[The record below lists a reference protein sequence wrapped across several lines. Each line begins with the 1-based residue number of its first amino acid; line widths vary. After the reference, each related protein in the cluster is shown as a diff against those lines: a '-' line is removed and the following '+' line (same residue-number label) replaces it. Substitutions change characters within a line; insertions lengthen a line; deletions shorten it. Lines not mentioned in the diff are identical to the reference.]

1 MRISR
6 RWHRGWKED
15 HIHEAARQRGGG
27 GDDAGET
34 LYLIYVTWR
43 EKRGSFRGD
52 QGKDRLMVP
61 NYRTTELAPPHAEWN
76 LVIPLT

>member
-1 MRISR
+1 MEGGPHSR
-6 RWHRGWKED
+6 GGS
-15 HIHEAARQRGGG
+15 AARRRRRR
-27 GDDAGET
+27 DAGET